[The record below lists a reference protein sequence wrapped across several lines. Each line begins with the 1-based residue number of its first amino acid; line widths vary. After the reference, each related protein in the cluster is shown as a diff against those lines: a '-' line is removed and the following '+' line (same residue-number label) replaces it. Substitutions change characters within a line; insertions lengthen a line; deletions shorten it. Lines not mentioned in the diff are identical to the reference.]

1 MDFDIS
7 SSFSSSTKKKRSL
20 EEIKEEE
27 EEDELDELSEM
38 IAYKKP
44 RKNESK
50 EEEEEVKTSQPPP
63 SSSLSSE
70 VMVIESSSEGGDLTR
85 YSAIPSDTSSQSRK
99 YDSFSSIS
107 PKAKEYK
114 FELDIFQKQSILHI
128 ENEESVLVAAHTSGF
143 YIFIYKLCD

>member
-44 RKNESK
+44 RKNENK
-50 EEEEEVKTSQPPP
+50 EEEGEEEKTSQPPP

-114 FELDIFQKQSILHI
+114 FELDIFQQQSILHI

-143 YIFIYKLCD
+143 IYFLQVM